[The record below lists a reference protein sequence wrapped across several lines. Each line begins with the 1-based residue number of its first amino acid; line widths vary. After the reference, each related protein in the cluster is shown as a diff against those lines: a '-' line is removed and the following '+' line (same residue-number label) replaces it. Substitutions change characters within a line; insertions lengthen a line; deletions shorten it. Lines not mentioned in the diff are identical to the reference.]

1 MIIMREVKI
10 DPNEPVCIWVH
21 TQGQRLRARARSGRD
36 KRKDAGKTW
45 LPVFVYIRAGDH
57 YDCITQADDGISSC
71 AHEIQFTVKYNA
83 EHGTRTPHTWY
94 IVI

>member
-1 MIIMREVKI
+1 MRELKI

-21 TQGQRLRARARSGRD
+21 VQGQRARSERD

-45 LPVFVYIRAGDH
+45 LPVFVYTRAGDH
-57 YDCITQADDGISSC
+57 YDCITRADDDDDDGISSC

-83 EHGTRTPHTWY
+83 EQGIHHTPG
-94 IVI
+94 IL